1 MTEFIKKNS
10 NGFIFK
16 VSAANTGS
24 KGKWNVDL
32 KTFLSKGENLS
43 KLILFR
49 PDFSSPSTLL
59 FRAISIKY
67 HYKIVVGEVS
77 LKADQS
83 IAKELGV
90 DAKANSLVYFPAGN
104 TTSPI
109 VYSGSTKREEV
120 FGFLDAQLVAK
131 KTRNLAK
138 VSEAKSG
145 SDIDSICFESTQGWC
160 TLVIANSEGSL
171 VVNDAIAKLKAD
183 SVLSYTVLVKADFDS
198 VGADILRNLNAV
210 PELPAVVAINSISKQ
225 YALMTQDFSLA
236 SLKTF
241 LDNVNNSKVRFIS
254 FKDKTLFVPAG
265 NSATSDKDEL

>member
-32 KTFLSKGENLS
+32 QTFFSKGDTLP

-49 PDFSSPSTLL
+49 PDFSTPSTLL

-77 LKADQS
+77 LKADQN
-83 IAKELGV
+83 IVKELGV
-90 DAKANSLVYFPAGN
+90 DVKANSLVYFPSGTISA
-104 TTSPI
+104 PI
-109 VYSGSTKREEV
+109 VYTGGTKREEI
-120 FGFLDAQLVAK
+120 FAFLEAQLTTK
-131 KTRNLAK
+131 KTQNSAK
-138 VSEAKSG
+138 IIEAKSG
-145 SDIDSICFESTQGWC
+145 SDIDSSCFEGQQGWC
-160 TLVIANSEGSL
+160 TLVITNSQSRF
-171 VVNDAIAKLKAD
+171 VVNDAIAKLKSD
-183 SVLSYTVLVKADFDS
+183 SALSSTALINVDFET

-210 PELPAVVAINSISKQ
+210 PELPAVVAINPNSKQ
-225 YALMTQDFSLA
+225 YALMTQDFSQA

-241 LDNVNNSKVRFIS
+241 LDNITASKVRFIS
-254 FKDKTLFVPAG
+254 FKDKSLFIPTRKPAG
-265 NSATSDKDEL
+265 SDKDEL